1 MFVKK
6 IPGHM
11 VINRVIVVR
20 NSKSCLVKSDLGKS
34 LDIVFK
40 GVRVLKLTR
49 SRYSTNDWTAYSF
62 LVQGTIFSR
71 KSGEEI
77 LEILERSLGE
87 GNVGIV
93 YGSAVLPLRVFV
105 EISKNL

>member
-1 MFVKK
+1 ME
-6 IPGHM
+6 I
-11 VINRVIVVR
+11 IVR

-34 LDIVFK
+34 LDIIFK
-40 GVRVLKLTR
+40 GVRVLR
-49 SRYSTNDWTAYSF
+49 SSRSSYNTNYWTAYSF
-62 LVQGTIFSR
+62 LTQGTIFSR
-71 KSGEEI
+71 KSWKET

-93 YGSAVLPLRVFV
+93 FGSVVLPLRVFV